1 MTDKKKSSHFGAGML
16 IGAAIGVAAA
26 AYLKSKE
33 GKAMKKDVAK
43 KIAALQKKVNAEL
56 QKRGVMN
63 KEKYEDL
70 VDTIVAY
77 YVKSK
82 DIAKSEAPEVRKNLL
97 ASWNRI
103 KAELKA
109 VK

>member
-26 AYLKSKE
+26 AYLRTKE
-33 GKAMKKDVAK
+33 GKAMKKDMAK
-43 KIAALQKKVNAEL
+43 KVGALQKKVMSQLEA
-56 QKRGVMN
+56 RGTFT
-63 KEKYEDL
+63 KERYEEL
-70 VDTIVAY
+70 VDKVVAY

-82 DIAKSEAPEVRKNLL
+82 DIAKSEAPQVRRNLL

-103 KAELKA
+103 KTELKA